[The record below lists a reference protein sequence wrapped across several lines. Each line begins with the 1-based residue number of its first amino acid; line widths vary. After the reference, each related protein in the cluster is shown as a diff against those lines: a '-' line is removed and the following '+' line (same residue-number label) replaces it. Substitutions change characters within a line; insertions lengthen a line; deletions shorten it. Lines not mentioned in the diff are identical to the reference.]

1 MASAAAGR
9 GAGWEGRGTVRTV
22 RDVRDTRTGRGAKT
36 KDEGPDLPGVWSAYG
51 VLLQYLRKRAG
62 LNQQQLG
69 DAIGYSL
76 EQVASVEQ
84 GRRPAKVAFTAAA
97 ERVLE
102 AGGVLEALQGEVD
115 RAKLPR
121 FFRNVALLEAEALS
135 RFSYDPLL
143 VPGLLQTEAYAQ
155 ALLEAHFPPLDDETI
170 EQRVAARLARQSLLT
185 RKSPPVVFVFV
196 VEEDA
201 LRRVVGNKAVM
212 REQLESLLTR
222 SRRRNVELQIMP
234 TARGAHSGLNG
245 PMVLL
250 ESMDRARQ
258 VYVEAQDVVTV
269 RTAQNEVS
277 EFWLRYGMLRT
288 QALNTEESTRFI
300 ERMAGEL

>member
-1 MASAAAGR
+1 MKA
-9 GAGWEGRGTVRTV
+9 V
-22 RDVRDTRTGRGAKT
+22 RDGRSGRAPKAR
-36 KDEGPDLPGVWSAYG
+36 EEAPDLPGVWSAYG
-51 VLLQYLRKRAG
+51 VLLQYPRKRAG

-84 GRRPAKVAFTAAA
+84 GRRPAKAAFTAAA
-97 ERVLE
+97 ERALG
-102 AGGVLEALQGEVD
+102 AGGVLLALQDEVD

-121 FFRNVALLEAEALS
+121 FFRNVALLEADALS

-155 ALLEAHFPPLDDETI
+155 ALLEAHFPPLDEEVI
-170 EQRVAARLARQSLLT
+170 EQRVAARLARQALLA
-185 RKSPPVVFVFV
+185 RKNPPGVFVFI

-201 LRRVVGNKAVM
+201 FRRVVGSKAVM
-212 REQLESLLTR
+212 RAQLEAVLSC
-222 SRRRNVELQIMP
+222 SRMRNVEIQVMP

-250 ESMDRARQ
+250 ESTDRRRH

-269 RTAQNEVS
+269 RSGEDEVS

-288 QALNTEESTRFI
+288 QALSNEESSRLI